1 MKEQLFEEFTKITDH
16 SLEISSRGVKVV
28 DQEKFQSVVHRLAEI
43 SAFEAGER
51 QAMARYLVRAAA
63 ADLGIYPASIHELYM
78 ARGRGDVP
86 NTFTVPAMNLRVMAF
101 DCARAVFKAAN
112 DINGAAIIF
121 EIARSEMTYSDQRP
135 AEYTTS
141 ILAAAIAEGYHGPVF
156 IQGDHFQVSAKRYKA
171 DPVAEIESLK
181 TLIQEALTAGFFNI
195 DVDTSTLVDIDK
207 PTVEEQQVLNV
218 ELSAM
223 LTAYIRDQ
231 QPGSI
236 EISIGGEIGEV
247 GGHNST
253 VEELK
258 AYLDG
263 FNKELKRI
271 NPKAKGLSKI
281 SIQTG
286 TSHGGVVLPD
296 GSIATV
302 NVDFDTL
309 RNLSR
314 VARKDYCLGG
324 TVQHGA
330 STLPQD
336 AFSKFVEYEA
346 IEVHLATNFM
356 TMFFDRIPTNL
367 REEMYAYLRE
377 NYASERKADMTDE
390 QFYYKTRKNVI
401 GPFKKQSWN
410 LPADVKFVIV
420 SAWEEQFRKLFASL
434 GVAGT
439 RTYVDKYIKPV
450 VLVPDLKDY
459 LREVAGAEDISDL
472 AD

>member
-309 RNLSR
+309 R
-314 VARKDYCLGG
+314 
-324 TVQHGA
+324 
-330 STLPQD
+330 
-336 AFSKFVEYEA
+336 
-346 IEVHLATNFM
+346 
-356 TMFFDRIPTNL
+356 
-367 REEMYAYLRE
+367 
-377 NYASERKADMTDE
+377 
-390 QFYYKTRKNVI
+390 
-401 GPFKKQSWN
+401 
-410 LPADVKFVIV
+410 
-420 SAWEEQFRKLFASL
+420 
-434 GVAGT
+434 
-439 RTYVDKYIKPV
+439 
-450 VLVPDLKDY
+450 
-459 LREVAGAEDISDL
+459 
-472 AD
+472 